1 MCLKIHNSVNQN
13 RQSKSLGQIQD
24 SFKKFLVLGY
34 EYCPE
39 VTENSIN
46 EVFKANIVK
55 SILFN
60 GKTSYKI
67 VQTDSNDNT
76 MVYVPHTQIENSD
89 DEKTDADT
97 FVL

>member
-1 MCLKIHNSVNQN
+1 MCLKYIMVLIKIDKVKALDK
-13 RQSKSLGQIQD
+13 SKTVLT
-24 SFKKFLVLGY
+24 SFQFLGY

-46 EVFKANIVK
+46 EVFKANIAK

-76 MVYVPHTQIENSD
+76 MVYVPHTHIENSD

-97 FVL
+97 FIL